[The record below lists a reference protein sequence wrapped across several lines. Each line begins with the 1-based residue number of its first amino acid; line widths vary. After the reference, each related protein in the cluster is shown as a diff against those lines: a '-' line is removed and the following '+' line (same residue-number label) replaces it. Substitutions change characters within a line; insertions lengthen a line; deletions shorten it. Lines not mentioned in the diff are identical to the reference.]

1 MKYHIGIDLGTT
13 HCALA
18 YVRAGDADMTPKAL
32 PVPQL
37 VDPGSVSE
45 PLLLPSFLYLGAD
58 GEFSEGATDLPWR
71 SSGTQVVGTLA
82 RNLGSKTSSRL
93 VSSAKSWLC
102 HPGIDRRGAILP
114 PNAPDG
120 ITRLSPLEA
129 SCRYLTHL
137 RQAWDHQFPE
147 HPLAEQDVTIT
158 VPASFDPTAR
168 ELTSEAAELAGIDEY
183 RLLEEPQ
190 AALYNW
196 VSANAQWREQ
206 LAVGDQVLVI
216 DVGGGTTDFSLIT
229 VIEQDGDLGLER
241 VAVGEHILLGGD
253 NMDLAL
259 AHLAY
264 QKLGREPEDDW
275 EFRSMAL
282 ACRQAKEVL
291 LSEDAPESFSVAI
304 AGRGSKLIGSTT
316 RVDIDRDA
324 VRALI
329 EDGYFPDC
337 ELDVTPAQNA
347 SSALRSLGLP
357 YAQDPG
363 ISKHLAAFLRG
374 AGSSGAG
381 EAAMPNAVLFN
392 GGVFKSERLRDRLV
406 GTLFGWGSEPKFS
419 AHSELDLACA
429 KGAAY
434 FGRIQGGDGIRIRG
448 GLAKSFYVGVQ
459 SSMPAIPGFAPPMN
473 AVCVAPFGLEE
484 GANAEVLQEDFALVV
499 GQPVQFSIYAANN
512 RRDDKVGHRLPNA
525 KTLEELAALEIRL
538 DADGRPAGDA
548 VPVRLQARVND
559 LGTLELDAHA
569 MQGDDSWKLRFDLRA
584 NRD

>member
-13 HCALA
+13 HCALS
-18 YVRAGDADMTPKAL
+18 YVRAGDAEMMPKVL
-32 PVPQL
+32 PIPQL
-37 VDPGSVSE
+37 VEAGSVAE

-58 GEFSEGATDLPWR
+58 GEFQDGATDLPWR
-71 SSGTQVVGTLA
+71 SSGRQVVGTMA
-82 RNLGSKTSSRL
+82 RVLGSKTSSRL

-114 PNAPDG
+114 PNAPEG

-137 RQAWDHQFPE
+137 RQAWNHHFPDS
-147 HPLAEQDVTIT
+147 PLSEQDVTIT

-168 ELTSEAAELAGIDEY
+168 ELTSEAAELAGIEEF

-196 VSANAQWREQ
+196 VSANEGWREQ
-206 LAVGDQVLVI
+206 LSVGDQVLVI
-216 DVGGGTTDFSLIT
+216 DVGGGTTDFSLIS
-229 VIEQDGDLGLER
+229 VVEQDGDLGLER

-264 QKLGREPEDDW
+264 RELGREPEDDW

-282 ACRQAKEVL
+282 ACRQAKEEL
-291 LSEDAPESFSVAI
+291 LSEDAPESFPVAI

-316 RVDIDRDA
+316 RVDIRRDD

-329 EDGYFPDC
+329 EEGYFPEC
-337 ELDVTPAQNA
+337 EVTDAPAQNT

-363 ISKHLAAFLRG
+363 ITKHLATFLRD
-374 AGSSGAG
+374 AGQNGP
-381 EAAMPNAVLFN
+381 AMPSAVLFN
-392 GGVFKSERLRDRLV
+392 GGVFKAERLRDRIV
-406 GTLFGWGSEPKFS
+406 ATLFGWGSEPKFS

-448 GLAKSFYVGVQ
+448 GLPKSFYVGVQ

-484 GANAEVLQEDFALVV
+484 GAHAEMLQQDFALVV

-512 RRDDKVGHRLPNA
+512 RREDAVGQRLQGV
-525 KTLEELAALEIRL
+525 KELEELAALEVKL
-538 DADGRPAGDA
+538 SADGRPAGDA
-548 VPVRLQARVND
+548 VPVRLQARVNE

-569 MQGDDSWKLRFDLRA
+569 MQGDDTWQLRFDLRA

>member
-1 MKYHIGIDLGTT
+1 M
-13 HCALA
+13 
-18 YVRAGDADMTPKAL
+18 MPKAL
-32 PVPQL
+32 PIPQL
-37 VDPGSVSE
+37 VDPGSVAQ

-58 GEFSEGATDLPWR
+58 GEFPDGATDLPWR
-71 SSGTQVVGTLA
+71 SSGKQVVGTLA
-82 RNLGSKTSSRL
+82 RALGSKTSSRL
-93 VSSAKSWLC
+93 ISSAKSWLC
-102 HPGIDRRGAILP
+102 HPGIDRRAAILP
-114 PNAPDG
+114 PNAPEG

-137 RQAWDHQFPE
+137 RQAWDHHFAE
-147 HPLAEQDVTIT
+147 HPLSEQDVTIT

-168 ELTSEAAELAGIDEY
+168 ELTSEAAELAGIDEF

-196 VSANAQWREQ
+196 VSANESWRDQ
-206 LAVGDQVLVI
+206 LSVGDHVLVI

-241 VAVGEHILLGGD
+241 VTVGEHILLGGD

-264 QKLGREPEDDW
+264 RELGREPEDDW

-282 ACRQAKEVL
+282 ACRQAKEAL
-291 LSEDAPESFSVAI
+291 LGENAPETFAVAI

-316 RVDIDRDA
+316 RVDLPRDA
-324 VRALI
+324 VRALL
-329 EDGYFPDC
+329 EEGYFPECDA
-337 ELDVTPAQNA
+337 DAATTQAA

-357 YAQDPG
+357 YAQDPAVT
-363 ISKHLAAFLRG
+363 KHLATFLRDAGTEG
-374 AGSSGAG
+374 APATPS
-381 EAAMPNAVLFN
+381 AVLFN
-392 GGVFKSERLRDRLV
+392 GGVFKAERLRDRLV
-406 GTLFGWGSEPKFS
+406 GTLFGWGAEPKFS

-434 FGRIQGGDGIRIRG
+434 FGRIQSGDGVRIRG

-484 GANAEVLQEDFALVV
+484 GAQAAMLQEDFALVV
-499 GQPVQFSIYAANN
+499 GQPVEFSIYAANN
-512 RRDDKVGHRLPNA
+512 RRDDKVGDRLQSA
-525 KTLEELAALEIRL
+525 KELEELAALEVRL
-538 DADGRPAGDA
+538 EAEGRPAGDA

-569 MQGDDSWKLRFDLRA
+569 MQGADTWKLRFDLRA
-584 NRD
+584 NRG